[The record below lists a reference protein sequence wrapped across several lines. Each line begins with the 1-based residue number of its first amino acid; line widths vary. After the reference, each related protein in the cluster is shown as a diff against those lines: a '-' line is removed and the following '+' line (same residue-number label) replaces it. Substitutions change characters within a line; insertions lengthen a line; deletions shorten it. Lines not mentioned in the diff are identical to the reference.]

1 MSLFDDD
8 WFNHLD
14 DDVEEKVVSA
24 ILLSPYKDILGKRIT
39 KKLIEFTIEMKYEDE
54 RLFDV
59 LRRELSEWLV
69 CNGLAT
75 NDIKFEVDNDNTPV
89 YEFGICR
96 YGQYN
101 PSEKKITLFNK
112 NITDN
117 DKDLEEID
125 EIKASTIL
133 HELMHAYFDCGLS
146 RKPNLELIEEP
157 LAEAGMLDFL
167 YHCNGRS
174 FDIVLQRVAE
184 KKKTPCIA
192 HYGFGAYIHLQS
204 EKEIGTLYE
213 LYYKI
218 LHKSGDID
226 VNKFIEGLNEYGE
239 YKEIV
244 REPSHD
250 DKKYELLRSILKKVE
265 KECK

>member
-1 MSLFDDD
+1 MRLFDDM
-8 WFNHLD
+8 FNDLGD
-14 DDVEEKVVSA
+14 QDECSYFVKKFYP
-24 ILLSPYKDILGKRIT
+24 PYKDILGERISE
-39 KKLIEFTIEMKYEDE
+39 KINEFTIEMKDKDE

-101 PSEKKITLFNK
+101 PSEKKITLFIK
-112 NITDN
+112 NIPN
-117 DKDLEEID
+117 DVFEEIR
-125 EIKASTIL
+125 ASTVL

-174 FDIVLQRVAE
+174 FDNVLQRVAE
-184 KKKTPCIA
+184 KKNTPCIA
-192 HYGFGAYIHLQS
+192 HYGFGAYIHQQS
-204 EKEIGTLYE
+204 KDEVGTLYE

-218 LHKSGDID
+218 LHKGCCID

-244 REPSHD
+244 REPSPD
-250 DKKYELLRSILKKVE
+250 EKKYELLRSILKKVE

>member
-8 WFNHLD
+8 MFNDLD
-14 DDVEEKVVSA
+14 DYSVLEK
-24 ILLSPYKDILGKRIT
+24 LFLPYRYILGERISE
-39 KKLIEFTIEMKYEDE
+39 KINEFTIEMKNEDE
-54 RLFDV
+54 QLFDV

-89 YEFGICR
+89 YESGICR

-112 NITDN
+112 NIKDN
-117 DKDLEEID
+117 VKDRE

-174 FDIVLQRVAE
+174 FDNVLQRVAE
-184 KKKTPCIA
+184 KKNTPRIA
-192 HYGFGAYIHLQS
+192 HYGFGAYIHQQS
-204 EKEIGTLYE
+204 KDEVGTLYE

-218 LHKSGDID
+218 LHKSGYID
-226 VNKFIEGLNEYGE
+226 VKKFIEGLNEYGE

-244 REPSHD
+244 REPSPD
-250 DKKYELLRSILKKVE
+250 EKKYELLRSILKKVE

>member
-8 WFNHLD
+8 MFNDL
-14 DDVEEKVVSA
+14 DDVENAVVSA
-24 ILLSPYKDILGKRIT
+24 ISLSQYKDILGERIR
-39 KKLIEFTIEMKYEDE
+39 KKLTEFIIGMKDEDE

-101 PSEKKITLFNK
+101 PSEKKITLFIK
-112 NITDN
+112 NIPN
-117 DKDLEEID
+117 DVFEEIR
-125 EIKASTIL
+125 ASTIL

-174 FDIVLQRVAE
+174 FDNVLQRVAE

-192 HYGFGAYIHLQS
+192 HYGLGAYIHLQS

-218 LHKSGDID
+218 LHKGCCID

-244 REPSHD
+244 REPSPD

>member
-1 MSLFDDD
+1 MSLFDDVD
-8 WFNHLD
+8 NYLLEDDASLFEYHFNKFAYYH
-14 DDVEEKVVSA
+14 
-24 ILLSPYKDILGKRIT
+24 ILGKELSVEIDNN
-39 KKLIEFTIEMKYEDE
+39 DE
-54 RLFDV
+54 KLFDV

-89 YEFGICR
+89 YESGICR

-112 NITDN
+112 NIKDN
-117 DKDLEEID
+117 VKDRE

-174 FDIVLQRVAE
+174 FDNVLQRVAE
-184 KKKTPCIA
+184 KKNTPCIA
-192 HYGFGAYIHLQS
+192 HYGLGAYIHLQS

-218 LHKSGDID
+218 LHKCRNTDIK
-226 VNKFIEGLNEYGE
+226 NFIEGLNEYGE

-244 REPSHD
+244 REPSPD

>member
-1 MSLFDDD
+1 MRLFDEEDNYLLEDD
-8 WFNHLD
+8 
-14 DDVEEKVVSA
+14 
-24 ILLSPYKDILGKRIT
+24 LSPMLHLLNKFEYYDILGE
-39 KKLIEFTIEMKYEDE
+39 KLSFEIDNNDE
-54 RLFDV
+54 KLFDV

-101 PSEKKITLFNK
+101 PSEKKITLFIK
-112 NITDN
+112 NIPN
-117 DKDLEEID
+117 DVFEEIR
-125 EIKASTIL
+125 ASTIL

-174 FDIVLQRVAE
+174 FDNVLQRVAE
-184 KKKTPCIA
+184 KKNTPCIA
-192 HYGFGAYIHLQS
+192 HYGLGAYIHLQS

-218 LHKSGDID
+218 LHKGCCID

-244 REPSHD
+244 REPSPD

>member
-8 WFNHLD
+8 MFNDL
-14 DDVEEKVVSA
+14 DDVENAVVSA
-24 ILLSPYKDILGKRIT
+24 ISLSQYKDILGERIR
-39 KKLIEFTIEMKYEDE
+39 KKLTEFIIGMKDEDE

-89 YEFGICR
+89 YESGICR

-112 NITDN
+112 NIKDN
-117 DKDLEEID
+117 VKDRE

-174 FDIVLQRVAE
+174 FDNVLQRVAE

-192 HYGFGAYIHLQS
+192 HYGLGAYIHLQS

-218 LHKSGDID
+218 LHKGCCID

-244 REPSHD
+244 REPSPD

>member
-1 MSLFDDD
+1 MRLFDDD
-8 WFNHLD
+8 MFNDLGD
-14 DDVEEKVVSA
+14 QDEYVVSA
-24 ILLSPYKDILGKRIT
+24 ILLSPYKDFLGERISE
-39 KKLIEFTIEMKYEDE
+39 KINEFTIEMKDEDE

-89 YEFGICR
+89 YESGICR

-101 PSEKKITLFNK
+101 PSEKKITLFIK
-112 NITDN
+112 NIPN
-117 DKDLEEID
+117 DVFEEIS
-125 EIKASTIL
+125 ASTIL

-174 FDIVLQRVAE
+174 FDNVLQRVAE
-184 KKKTPCIA
+184 KKNTPCIA
-192 HYGFGAYIHLQS
+192 HYGLGAYIHLQS

-218 LHKSGDID
+218 LHKGCCID

-244 REPSHD
+244 REPSPD

>member
-8 WFNHLD
+8 MFNDQDDLD
-14 DDVEEKVVSA
+14 EYFVSK
-24 ILLSPYKDILGKRIT
+24 ILLAPYKDILGERISE
-39 KKLIEFTIEMKYEDE
+39 KLNEFTIEMKDKDE

-59 LRRELSEWLV
+59 LRRELPRWLV
-69 CNGLAT
+69 CEKLLE
-75 NDIKFEVDNDNTPV
+75 NDIKFEIDDAQSPV

-117 DKDLEEID
+117 DKDLEEIY

-146 RKPNLELIEEP
+146 VKPNIELIEEP

-174 FDIVLQRVAE
+174 FDNVLQRVAE

-192 HYGFGAYIHLQS
+192 HYGFGAYIHQQS
-204 EKEIGTLYE
+204 KDEVGTLYE

-218 LHKSGDID
+218 LHKGCCID
-226 VNKFIEGLNEYGE
+226 VKKFIEGLNEYGE
-239 YKEIV
+239 YKVIV
-244 REPSHD
+244 REPSPD

>member
-8 WFNHLD
+8 MFNDPD
-14 DDVEEKVVSA
+14 DPVEYMYYVSKK
-24 ILLSPYKDILGKRIT
+24 LCPPYKDILGERISE
-39 KKLIEFTIEMKYEDE
+39 KINEFTIEMKDEDE

-89 YEFGICR
+89 YESGICR

-101 PSEKKITLFNK
+101 PSEKKITLFIK
-112 NITDN
+112 NIPN
-117 DKDLEEID
+117 DVFEEIR
-125 EIKASTIL
+125 ASTVL

-174 FDIVLQRVAE
+174 FDNVLQRVAE

-192 HYGFGAYIHLQS
+192 HYGLGAYIHLQS

-226 VNKFIEGLNEYGE
+226 VKKFIEGLNEYGE

-244 REPSHD
+244 REPSPD
-250 DKKYELLRSILKKVE
+250 EKKYELLMVAVKEYRS
-265 KECK
+265 

>member
-8 WFNHLD
+8 MFNFLD
-14 DDVEEKVVSA
+14 DPNEYMYDVAKK
-24 ILLSPYKDILGKRIT
+24 LFPPYRYILGERISE
-39 KKLIEFTIEMKYEDE
+39 KINEFTIEMKDEDE

-89 YEFGICR
+89 YESGICR

-101 PSEKKITLFNK
+101 PSEKKITLFIK
-112 NITDN
+112 NIPN
-117 DKDLEEID
+117 DVFEEIR
-125 EIKASTIL
+125 ASTVL

-174 FDIVLQRVAE
+174 FDNVLQRVAE
-184 KKKTPCIA
+184 KKNTPCIA
-192 HYGFGAYIHLQS
+192 HYGLGAYIHMQS

-218 LHKSGDID
+218 LHKCRNTDIK
-226 VNKFIEGLNEYGE
+226 NFIEGLNEYGE

-244 REPSHD
+244 REPSPD

>member
-1 MSLFDDD
+1 MRLFDEEDNYLLEDD
-8 WFNHLD
+8 
-14 DDVEEKVVSA
+14 
-24 ILLSPYKDILGKRIT
+24 LSPMQDLLNKFAYYIILGK
-39 KKLIEFTIEMKYEDE
+39 KLSFEIDNNDE
-54 RLFDV
+54 KLFDV

-89 YEFGICR
+89 YESGICR

-101 PSEKKITLFNK
+101 PSEKKITLFIK
-112 NITDN
+112 NIPN
-117 DKDLEEID
+117 DVFEEIR
-125 EIKASTIL
+125 ASTIL

-192 HYGFGAYIHLQS
+192 HYGFGAYIHQQS
-204 EKEIGTLYE
+204 KDEVGTLYE

-218 LHKSGDID
+218 LHKGCCID

-244 REPSHD
+244 REPSPD

>member
-8 WFNHLD
+8 MFNDLD
-14 DDVEEKVVSA
+14 DLDE
-24 ILLSPYKDILGKRIT
+24 LFPPYKDILGERISE
-39 KKLIEFTIEMKYEDE
+39 KINEFTIEMKDEDE

-89 YEFGICR
+89 YESGICR

-101 PSEKKITLFNK
+101 PSEKKITLFIK

-117 DKDLEEID
+117 VKDLE

-174 FDIVLQRVAE
+174 FDNVLQRVAE
-184 KKKTPCIA
+184 KKNTPCIA
-192 HYGFGAYIHLQS
+192 HYGLGAYIHLQS

-218 LHKSGDID
+218 LHKCRNTDIK
-226 VNKFIEGLNEYGE
+226 NFIEGLNEYGE

-244 REPSHD
+244 REPSPD

>member
-1 MSLFDDD
+1 MRLFDDVT
-8 WFNHLD
+8 FD
-14 DDVEEKVVSA
+14 DYVEEKVVSA
-24 ILLSPYKDILGKRIT
+24 ILLSPYKDILGERISE
-39 KKLIEFTIEMKYEDE
+39 KINEFTIEMKYEDE

-69 CNGLAT
+69 CEKLLE
-75 NDIKFEVDNDNTPV
+75 NDIKFEIDDAQSPV
-89 YEFGICR
+89 YESGICR

-117 DKDLEEID
+117 VKDLE

-174 FDIVLQRVAE
+174 FDNVLQRVAE

-192 HYGFGAYIHLQS
+192 HYGLGAYIHLQS

-226 VNKFIEGLNEYGE
+226 VKKFIEGLNEYGE

-244 REPSHD
+244 REPSPD

>member
-8 WFNHLD
+8 MFNFLD
-14 DDVEEKVVSA
+14 DPNEYMYDVAKK
-24 ILLSPYKDILGKRIT
+24 LFPPYRYILGERISE
-39 KKLIEFTIEMKYEDE
+39 KINEFTIEMKDEDE

-89 YEFGICR
+89 YESGICR

-101 PSEKKITLFNK
+101 PSEKKITLFIK
-112 NITDN
+112 NIPN
-117 DKDLEEID
+117 DVFEEIR
-125 EIKASTIL
+125 ASTVL

-174 FDIVLQRVAE
+174 FDNVLQRVAE
-184 KKKTPCIA
+184 KKNTPCIA
-192 HYGFGAYIHLQS
+192 HYGLGAYIHLQS

-218 LHKSGDID
+218 LHKGCCID

-244 REPSHD
+244 REPSPD

>member
-1 MSLFDDD
+1 MRLFDDD
-8 WFNHLD
+8 MFNDLD
-14 DDVEEKVVSA
+14 DYSVLEKA
-24 ILLSPYKDILGKRIT
+24 FLPYKDILGERISE
-39 KKLIEFTIEMKYEDE
+39 KINEFTIEMKDKDE

-59 LRRELSEWLV
+59 LRRELSRWLV
-69 CNGLAT
+69 CEKLLE
-75 NDIKFEVDNDNTPV
+75 NDIKFEIDDAQSPV
-89 YEFGICR
+89 YESGICR

-101 PSEKKITLFNK
+101 PSEKKITLFIK
-112 NITDN
+112 NIPN
-117 DKDLEEID
+117 DVFEEIR
-125 EIKASTIL
+125 ASTIL

-174 FDIVLQRVAE
+174 FDNVLQRVAE
-184 KKKTPCIA
+184 KEKTSCIA
-192 HYGFGAYIHLQS
+192 HYGLGAYIHLQS

-218 LHKSGDID
+218 LHKGCCID

-244 REPSHD
+244 REPSPD

>member
-8 WFNHLD
+8 MFNDL
-14 DDVEEKVVSA
+14 DDVENAVVSA
-24 ILLSPYKDILGKRIT
+24 ISLSQYKDILGERIR
-39 KKLIEFTIEMKYEDE
+39 KKLTEFIIGMKDEDE

-75 NDIKFEVDNDNTPV
+75 NDIKFEVNNDNTPV
-89 YEFGICR
+89 YESGLCR

-112 NITDN
+112 NIKDN
-117 DKDLEEID
+117 VKDRE

-174 FDIVLQRVAE
+174 FDNVLQRVAE

-192 HYGFGAYIHLQS
+192 HYGLGAYIHLQS

-218 LHKSGDID
+218 LHKGCCID

-244 REPSHD
+244 REPSPD
-250 DKKYELLRSILKKVE
+250 EKKYELLRSILKKVE

>member
-1 MSLFDDD
+1 MSLFDEEDNYLLEDD
-8 WFNHLD
+8 
-14 DDVEEKVVSA
+14 
-24 ILLSPYKDILGKRIT
+24 LSPMQDLFNKFAYYNILGK
-39 KKLIEFTIEMKYEDE
+39 KLSVEIDKNDE
-54 RLFDV
+54 KLFDV

-75 NDIKFEVDNDNTPV
+75 DDIKFEVDNDNTPV
-89 YEFGICR
+89 YESGICR

-101 PSEKKITLFNK
+101 PSEKKITLFIK
-112 NITDN
+112 NIPN
-117 DKDLEEID
+117 DVFEEIRS
-125 EIKASTIL
+125 STVL

-174 FDIVLQRVAE
+174 FDNVLQRVAE

-192 HYGFGAYIHLQS
+192 HYGLGAYIHLQL
-204 EKEIGTLYE
+204 EKEFGTLYE
-213 LYYKI
+213 LYYNI

-226 VNKFIEGLNEYGE
+226 VKKFIEGLNEYGE

-244 REPSHD
+244 REPSPD
-250 DKKYELLRSILKKVE
+250 EKKYELLRSIMKKVE

>member
-1 MSLFDDD
+1 MRLFDEEDNYLLEDD
-8 WFNHLD
+8 
-14 DDVEEKVVSA
+14 
-24 ILLSPYKDILGKRIT
+24 LSPMQDIFNKFAYYHILGEKLSFEIYKD
-39 KKLIEFTIEMKYEDE
+39 DE
-54 RLFDV
+54 KLFDV

-112 NITDN
+112 NITN
-117 DKDLEEID
+117 NVKDLE

-192 HYGFGAYIHLQS
+192 HYGFGAYIHQQS
-204 EKEIGTLYE
+204 KDEVGTLYE

-218 LHKSGDID
+218 LHKCRNTDIK
-226 VNKFIEGLNEYGE
+226 NFIEGLNEYGE

-244 REPSHD
+244 REPSPD

>member
-8 WFNHLD
+8 MFNDPD
-14 DDVEEKVVSA
+14 DLNEWLYFK
-24 ILLSPYKDILGKRIT
+24 LFLPYRYILGERISE
-39 KKLIEFTIEMKYEDE
+39 KINEFTNEDE
-54 RLFDV
+54 QLFDV

-89 YEFGICR
+89 YESGICR

-112 NITDN
+112 NIKDN
-117 DKDLEEID
+117 VKDRE

-174 FDIVLQRVAE
+174 FDNVLQRVAE
-184 KKKTPCIA
+184 KKNTPRIA
-192 HYGFGAYIHLQS
+192 HYGFGAYIHQQS
-204 EKEIGTLYE
+204 KDEVGTLYE

-218 LHKSGDID
+218 LHKSGYID
-226 VNKFIEGLNEYGE
+226 VKKFIEGLNEYGE

-244 REPSHD
+244 REPSPD

>member
-8 WFNHLD
+8 MFNDL
-14 DDVEEKVVSA
+14 DDVENAVVSA
-24 ILLSPYKDILGKRIT
+24 ISLSQYKDILGERIR
-39 KKLIEFTIEMKYEDE
+39 KKLTEFIIGMKDEDE

-89 YEFGICR
+89 YESGICR

-117 DKDLEEID
+117 VKDLE

-174 FDIVLQRVAE
+174 FDNVLQRVAE
-184 KKKTPCIA
+184 KKNTPCIA
-192 HYGFGAYIHLQS
+192 HYGLGAYIHLQS

-226 VNKFIEGLNEYGE
+226 VKKFIEGLNEYGE

-244 REPSHD
+244 REPSPD

>member
-1 MSLFDDD
+1 MRLFDEEDNYLLEDD
-8 WFNHLD
+8 
-14 DDVEEKVVSA
+14 
-24 ILLSPYKDILGKRIT
+24 LSPMQDLLNKFVYDNILGK
-39 KKLIEFTIEMKYEDE
+39 KLSFEIDNNDE
-54 RLFDV
+54 KLFDV

-89 YEFGICR
+89 YESGICR

-101 PSEKKITLFNK
+101 PSEKKITLFIK
-112 NITDN
+112 NIPN
-117 DKDLEEID
+117 DVFEEIR
-125 EIKASTIL
+125 ASTIL

-174 FDIVLQRVAE
+174 FDNVLQRVAE
-184 KKKTPCIA
+184 KKNTPCIA
-192 HYGFGAYIHLQS
+192 HYGLGAYIHLQS

-218 LHKSGDID
+218 LHKGCCID

-244 REPSHD
+244 REPSPD

>member
-1 MSLFDDD
+1 MSLFDDVD
-8 WFNHLD
+8 NYLLEDDASLFEYHFNKFAYYH
-14 DDVEEKVVSA
+14 
-24 ILLSPYKDILGKRIT
+24 ILGKQLCVEIDNN
-39 KKLIEFTIEMKYEDE
+39 DE
-54 RLFDV
+54 KLFDV

-89 YEFGICR
+89 YESGICR

-101 PSEKKITLFNK
+101 PSEKKITLFIK
-112 NITDN
+112 NIPN
-117 DKDLEEID
+117 DVFEEIR
-125 EIKASTIL
+125 ASTIL

-174 FDIVLQRVAE
+174 FDNVLQRVAE
-184 KKKTPCIA
+184 KKNTPCIA
-192 HYGFGAYIHLQS
+192 HYGLGAYIHLQS

-226 VNKFIEGLNEYGE
+226 VKKFIEGLNEYGE

-244 REPSHD
+244 REPSPD

>member
-1 MSLFDDD
+1 M
-8 WFNHLD
+8 
-14 DDVEEKVVSA
+14 
-24 ILLSPYKDILGKRIT
+24 
-39 KKLIEFTIEMKYEDE
+39 
-54 RLFDV
+54 

-89 YEFGICR
+89 YESGICR

-101 PSEKKITLFNK
+101 PSEKKITLFIK
-112 NITDN
+112 NIPN
-117 DKDLEEID
+117 DVFEEIR
-125 EIKASTIL
+125 ASTIL

-174 FDIVLQRVAE
+174 FDNVLQRVAE
-184 KKKTPCIA
+184 KEKTSCIA
-192 HYGFGAYIHLQS
+192 HYGLGAYIHLQS

-218 LHKSGDID
+218 LHKCRNTDIK
-226 VNKFIEGLNEYGE
+226 NFIEGLNEYGE

-244 REPSHD
+244 REPSPD
-250 DKKYELLRSILKKVE
+250 EKKYELLRSILKKVE

>member
-1 MSLFDDD
+1 MSLFDDVD
-8 WFNHLD
+8 NYLLEDDASLFEYHFNKFAYYH
-14 DDVEEKVVSA
+14 
-24 ILLSPYKDILGKRIT
+24 ILGKELSVEIDNN
-39 KKLIEFTIEMKYEDE
+39 DE
-54 RLFDV
+54 KLFDV

-89 YEFGICR
+89 YESGICR

-112 NITDN
+112 NIKDN
-117 DKDLEEID
+117 VKDRE

-146 RKPNLELIEEP
+146 RKQNLELIEEP

-174 FDIVLQRVAE
+174 FDNVLQRVAE

-192 HYGFGAYIHLQS
+192 HYGLGAYIHLQS

-218 LHKSGDID
+218 LHKGCCID

-244 REPSHD
+244 REPSPD
-250 DKKYELLRSILKKVE
+250 EKKYELLRSILKKVE

>member
-1 MSLFDDD
+1 MRLFDEEDNYLLEDD
-8 WFNHLD
+8 
-14 DDVEEKVVSA
+14 
-24 ILLSPYKDILGKRIT
+24 LSPMQDLLNKFAYYHILGK
-39 KKLIEFTIEMKYEDE
+39 KLSFEIDNNDE
-54 RLFDV
+54 KLFDV

-89 YEFGICR
+89 YESGICR

-101 PSEKKITLFNK
+101 PSEKKITLFIK
-112 NITDN
+112 NIPN
-117 DKDLEEID
+117 DVFEEIR
-125 EIKASTIL
+125 ASTVL

-174 FDIVLQRVAE
+174 FDNVLQRVAE
-184 KKKTPCIA
+184 KKNTPCIA
-192 HYGFGAYIHLQS
+192 HYGLGAYIHLQS

-218 LHKSGDID
+218 LHKGCCID

-244 REPSHD
+244 REPSPD

>member
-8 WFNHLD
+8 MFNDPDDLDEWFYFKLFP
-14 DDVEEKVVSA
+14 
-24 ILLSPYKDILGKRIT
+24 PYKDILGERISE
-39 KKLIEFTIEMKYEDE
+39 KINEFTIEMKDKDE

-89 YEFGICR
+89 YESGICR

-101 PSEKKITLFNK
+101 PSEKKITLFIK
-112 NITDN
+112 NIPN
-117 DKDLEEID
+117 DVFEEIR
-125 EIKASTIL
+125 ASTIL

-174 FDIVLQRVAE
+174 FDNVLQRVAE
-184 KKKTPCIA
+184 KKNTPCIA
-192 HYGFGAYIHLQS
+192 HYGLGAYIHMQS

-226 VNKFIEGLNEYGE
+226 VKKFIEGLNEYGE

-244 REPSHD
+244 REPSPD
-250 DKKYELLRSILKKVE
+250 EKKYELLRSILKKVE

>member
-8 WFNHLD
+8 MFNDLNDLD
-14 DDVEEKVVSA
+14 ESIVSK
-24 ILLSPYKDILGKRIT
+24 ILLAQYKDILGERISEKINELT
-39 KKLIEFTIEMKYEDE
+39 NEDE
-54 RLFDV
+54 QLFNV

-89 YEFGICR
+89 YESGICR

-101 PSEKKITLFNK
+101 PSEKKITLFIK
-112 NITDN
+112 NIPN
-117 DKDLEEID
+117 DVFEEI
-125 EIKASTIL
+125 IASTIL

-146 RKPNLELIEEP
+146 VKPNIELIEEP

-174 FDIVLQRVAE
+174 FDNVLQRVAE

-192 HYGFGAYIHLQS
+192 HYGLGAYIHLQS

-226 VNKFIEGLNEYGE
+226 VKKFIEGLNEYGE

-244 REPSHD
+244 REPSPD

>member
-1 MSLFDDD
+1 MSLFDEVD
-8 WFNHLD
+8 NY
-14 DDVEEKVVSA
+14 
-24 ILLSPYKDILGKRIT
+24 LLEYDLSDLFDKYAYYHILGE
-39 KKLIEFTIEMKYEDE
+39 KLSVEIDNNDED
-54 RLFDV
+54 LFEV

-89 YEFGICR
+89 YESGICR

-101 PSEKKITLFNK
+101 PSEKKITLFIK
-112 NITDN
+112 NIPN
-117 DKDLEEID
+117 DVFEEIR
-125 EIKASTIL
+125 ASTVL

-174 FDIVLQRVAE
+174 FDNVLQRVAE

-192 HYGFGAYIHLQS
+192 HYGLGAYIHLQS

-226 VNKFIEGLNEYGE
+226 VKKFIEGLNEYGE

-244 REPSHD
+244 REPSPD
-250 DKKYELLRSILKKVE
+250 EKKYELLRSILKKVE

>member
-1 MSLFDDD
+1 MRLFDEEDNYLLEDD
-8 WFNHLD
+8 
-14 DDVEEKVVSA
+14 
-24 ILLSPYKDILGKRIT
+24 LSPMQDLLNKFAYYHILGK
-39 KKLIEFTIEMKYEDE
+39 KLSFEIDNNDE
-54 RLFDV
+54 KLFDV

-89 YEFGICR
+89 YESGICR

-101 PSEKKITLFNK
+101 PSEKKITLFIK
-112 NITDN
+112 NIPN
-117 DKDLEEID
+117 DVFEEIR
-125 EIKASTIL
+125 ASTIL

-146 RKPNLELIEEP
+146 VKPNIELIEEP

-174 FDIVLQRVAE
+174 FDNVLQRVAE
-184 KKKTPCIA
+184 KKNTPCIA
-192 HYGFGAYIHLQS
+192 HYGLGAYIHLQS

-218 LHKSGDID
+218 LHKGCCID

-244 REPSHD
+244 REPSPD

>member
-1 MSLFDDD
+1 MRLFDEEDNYLLEDD
-8 WFNHLD
+8 
-14 DDVEEKVVSA
+14 
-24 ILLSPYKDILGKRIT
+24 LSPMQDLLNKFAYYIILGK
-39 KKLIEFTIEMKYEDE
+39 KLSFEIDNNDE
-54 RLFDV
+54 KLFDV

-157 LAEAGMLDFL
+157 LAEAGMLDFFI
-167 YHCNGRS
+167 S
-174 FDIVLQRVAE
+174 LQRQV
-184 KKKTPCIA
+184 I
-192 HYGFGAYIHLQS
+192 
-204 EKEIGTLYE
+204 
-213 LYYKI
+213 
-218 LHKSGDID
+218 
-226 VNKFIEGLNEYGE
+226 
-239 YKEIV
+239 
-244 REPSHD
+244 
-250 DKKYELLRSILKKVE
+250 
-265 KECK
+265 

>member
-1 MSLFDDD
+1 MSLFDEED
-8 WFNHLD
+8 NYLLG
-14 DDVEEKVVSA
+14 DDVSLFEYHFNKSA
-24 ILLSPYKDILGKRIT
+24 YYHILGE
-39 KKLIEFTIEMKYEDE
+39 KLSVEIDNNDE
-54 RLFDV
+54 KLFDV

-89 YEFGICR
+89 YESGICR

-112 NITDN
+112 NIKDN
-117 DKDLEEID
+117 VKDRE

-174 FDIVLQRVAE
+174 FDNVLQRVAE
-184 KKKTPCIA
+184 KKNTPCIA
-192 HYGFGAYIHLQS
+192 HYGFGAYIHQQS
-204 EKEIGTLYE
+204 KDEVGTLYE

-218 LHKSGDID
+218 LHKGCCID

-244 REPSHD
+244 REPSPD
-250 DKKYELLRSILKKVE
+250 EKKYELLRSILKKVE

>member
-8 WFNHLD
+8 MFNFLAD
-14 DDVEEKVVSA
+14 PNEYMYDVAKK
-24 ILLSPYKDILGKRIT
+24 LFPPYRYILGERISEKINELT
-39 KKLIEFTIEMKYEDE
+39 NEDE
-54 RLFDV
+54 QLFNV

-89 YEFGICR
+89 YESGICR

-101 PSEKKITLFNK
+101 PSEKKITLFIK
-112 NITDN
+112 NIPN
-117 DKDLEEID
+117 DVFEEI
-125 EIKASTIL
+125 IASTIL

-146 RKPNLELIEEP
+146 VKPNIELIEEP

-174 FDIVLQRVAE
+174 FDNVLQRVAE
-184 KKKTPCIA
+184 KKNTPCIA
-192 HYGFGAYIHLQS
+192 HYGLGAYIHLQS

-218 LHKSGDID
+218 LHKCRNTDIK
-226 VNKFIEGLNEYGE
+226 NFIEGLNEYGE

-244 REPSHD
+244 REPSPD
-250 DKKYELLRSILKKVE
+250 EKKYELLRSILKKVE

>member
-8 WFNHLD
+8 MFNDLD
-14 DDVEEKVVSA
+14 DLDEYFVSE
-24 ILLSPYKDILGKRIT
+24 ILLAQYKDILGERIR
-39 KKLIEFTIEMKYEDE
+39 KKINEFTIKMKDKDE

-59 LRRELSEWLV
+59 LRRELPRWLV
-69 CNGLAT
+69 CEKLLE
-75 NDIKFEVDNDNTPV
+75 NDIKFEIDDAQSPV
-89 YEFGICR
+89 YESGICR

-117 DKDLEEID
+117 VKDLEEIY

-174 FDIVLQRVAE
+174 FDNVLQRVAE

-192 HYGFGAYIHLQS
+192 HYGLGAYIHLQS

-226 VNKFIEGLNEYGE
+226 VKKFIEGLNEYGE

-244 REPSHD
+244 REPSPD

>member
-1 MSLFDDD
+1 MRLFDEEDNYLLEDD
-8 WFNHLD
+8 
-14 DDVEEKVVSA
+14 
-24 ILLSPYKDILGKRIT
+24 LSPMQDLLNKFVYDNILGK
-39 KKLIEFTIEMKYEDE
+39 KLSFEIDNNDE
-54 RLFDV
+54 KLFDV

-89 YEFGICR
+89 YESGICR

-101 PSEKKITLFNK
+101 PSEKKITLFIK
-112 NITDN
+112 NIPN
-117 DKDLEEID
+117 DVFEEIR
-125 EIKASTIL
+125 ASTIL

-184 KKKTPCIA
+184 KKNTPCIA
-192 HYGFGAYIHLQS
+192 HYGLGAYIHLQS

-226 VNKFIEGLNEYGE
+226 VKKFIEGLNEYGE

-244 REPSHD
+244 REPSPD

>member
-1 MSLFDDD
+1 MILFDDD
-8 WFNHLD
+8 MFNDLNDLD
-14 DDVEEKVVSA
+14 EYFVSK
-24 ILLSPYKDILGKRIT
+24 ILLAPYKDILGERIR
-39 KKLIEFTIEMKYEDE
+39 KKITEFTIEMKDKDE

-59 LRRELSEWLV
+59 LRRELHRWLV
-69 CNGLAT
+69 CEKLLE
-75 NDIKFEVDNDNTPV
+75 NDMKFEIDDAQSPV
-89 YEFGICR
+89 YESGICR

-101 PSEKKITLFNK
+101 PSEKKITLFIK
-112 NITDN
+112 NIPN
-117 DKDLEEID
+117 DVFEEIR
-125 EIKASTIL
+125 ASTIL

-174 FDIVLQRVAE
+174 FDNVLQRVAE
-184 KKKTPCIA
+184 KEKTSCIA
-192 HYGFGAYIHLQS
+192 HYGLGAYIHMQS

-226 VNKFIEGLNEYGE
+226 VKKFIEGLNEYGE

-244 REPSHD
+244 REPSPD